1 MDLYTLYTIY
11 KIAYIVWTIFIL
23 IFAFHTF
30 LVPKIKQAIIRKK
43 LKSIEKEEA
52 MLWSDFK
59 KGLIN
64 TVYISS
70 SSELLLKNEIIQILY
85 NYDIERDTLDITY
98 ENSKG
103 HPMACI
109 TYKNKE
115 TK

>member
-1 MDLYTLYTIY
+1 MNFYTLYDISKLVLILCTMSIM
-11 KIAYIVWTIFIL
+11 IIMFQDIIVSR
-23 IFAFHTF
+23 
-30 LVPKIKQAIIRKK
+30 IKRPRLEKK
-43 LKSIEKEEA
+43 LKPYEKEEA

-70 SSELLLKNEIIQILY
+70 SSELLLENKIIQILSK
-85 NYDIERDTLDITY
+85 YDIDIDTLDITY

-109 TYKNKE
+109 THKK
-115 TK
+115 